1 MNIPT
6 ISLAQFAGFLKKYL
20 KSGDKLRPVAG
31 WGPVGVGKSS
41 VIRQVTEELEIGFI
55 DVRASQLTETDTRG
69 LPDIKDGKS
78 TFALPDWLPNVE
90 RDGEFGVLGLDEFH
104 SAMPSVQTAFYSLK
118 QERVLGDYTLP
129 DGWTIVVFSNR
140 PEDGASVHGR
150 IDSAIANRYITQFNL
165 LPEIN
170 SFTDWA
176 FANGVDPLVIG
187 FLQFKEELLHQYPNG
202 GIPKSD
208 TVIATPRSWASVGDI
223 LALDLDPVLEQAAL
237 EGAIGPAPAAE
248 FVAFKRLF
256 DLLPDWK
263 DCFADPDNAPIPADV
278 STQYAIISQLSNK
291 VGTLAGIANDQFE
304 AGARYASRISDEL
317 VQVFIR
323 LVVTRDDTFKAT
335 TTYIDHSI
343 ANQ

>member
-1 MNIPT
+1 
-6 ISLAQFAGFLKKYL
+6 
-20 KSGDKLRPVAG
+20 
-31 WGPVGVGKSS
+31 
-41 VIRQVTEELEIGFI
+41 
-55 DVRASQLTETDTRG
+55 LT
-69 LPDIKDGKS
+69 K
-78 TFALPDWLPNVE
+78 FALPDWLPNVE
-90 RDGEFGVLGLDEFH
+90 RDGERGVLCLDEFH
-104 SAMPSVQTAFYSLK
+104 SSMPSVQTAFYSLL

-129 DGWTIVVFSNR
+129 DGWTAIILSNR

-150 IDSAIANRYITQFNL
+150 IDSAIANRYIAQFNL

-176 FANGVDPLVIG
+176 FANGTDPLVIG

-208 TVIATPRSWASVGDI
+208 TVISTPRSWASVGEI
-223 LALDLDPVLEQAAL
+223 LALNLDPVLEQATL
-237 EGAIGPAPAAE
+237 EGLIGPAPAAE

-256 DLLPDWK
+256 DLLPDWR
-263 DCFADPDNAPIPADV
+263 DCFADPDNAPIPQDV
-278 STQYAIISQLSNK
+278 STQYAIIAQLSNK
-291 VGTLAGIANDQFE
+291 VGTDSQFE
-304 AGARYASRISDEL
+304 AGAQYASRMSDEL

-335 TTYIDHSI
+335 STYIDHSI

>member
-6 ISLAQFAGFLKKYL
+6 ISLAQFAGFLTKYL
-20 KSGDKLRPVAG
+20 KSGDKLRPIAG
-31 WGPVGVGKSS
+31 WGPVGTGKTS
-41 VIRQVTEELEIGFI
+41 VVKQVAEKLELKLI
-55 DVRASQLTETDTRG
+55 DVRASQLEPVDVRGIPEVVDHQTD
-69 LPDIKDGKS
+69 
-78 TFALPDWLPNVE
+78 FALPRWLPNVE
-90 RDGEFGVLGLDEFH
+90 RDGERGILCLDEFH
-104 SAMPSVQTAFYSLK
+104 SAMASVQTAFYSLL

-129 DGWTIVVFSNR
+129 DGWTAIILSNR

-150 IDSAIANRYITQFNL
+150 IDSAIANRYHTQFNL

-176 FANGVDPLVIG
+176 FANGIDPLVIG

-202 GIPKSD
+202 GIPKGE
-208 TVIATPRSWASVGDI
+208 TVIATPRSWASVGDT
-223 LALDLDPVLEQAAL
+223 LALNLDPVLEQAAL
-237 EGAIGPAPAAE
+237 EGGIGPAPAAE

-263 DCFADPDNAPIPADV
+263 DCFSDPDNAPIPADV

-291 VGTLAGIANDQFE
+291 VGTGDQFE
-304 AGARYASRISDEL
+304 AGARYASRMSDEL

-335 TTYIDHSI
+335 STYINQAI

>member
-1 MNIPT
+1 
-6 ISLAQFAGFLKKYL
+6 
-20 KSGDKLRPVAG
+20 
-31 WGPVGVGKSS
+31 
-41 VIRQVTEELEIGFI
+41 
-55 DVRASQLTETDTRG
+55 
-69 LPDIKDGKS
+69 
-78 TFALPDWLPNVE
+78 
-90 RDGEFGVLGLDEFH
+90 
-104 SAMPSVQTAFYSLK
+104 MPSVQTAFYSLL
-118 QERVLGDYTLP
+118 QERVLGDWTMP
-129 DGWTIVVFSNR
+129 DGWTAIILSNR

-150 IDSAIANRYITQFNL
+150 IDSAISNRYIAQFNL

-176 FANGVDPLVIG
+176 FANGTDPLVIG

-202 GIPKSD
+202 GVPKSD

-223 LALDLDPVLEQAAL
+223 LALNLDPVLEQATL
-237 EGAIGPAPAAE
+237 EGLIGPAPAAE

-263 DCFADPDNAPIPADV
+263 DCFADPDNAPIPQDV
-278 STQYAIISQLSNK
+278 STQYAIIAQLSNK
-291 VGTLAGIANDQFE
+291 VGTDSQFE
-304 AGARYASRISDEL
+304 AGARYASRMSDEL

-335 TTYIDHSI
+335 STYIDQAI

>member
-6 ISLAQFAGFLKKYL
+6 ISLAQFAGFLTKYL
-20 KSGDKLRPVAG
+20 PSGDKLRPVAG
-31 WGPVGVGKSS
+31 WGPVGAGKSS
-41 VIRQVTEELEIGFI
+41 VVRQVAEDLELGFI
-55 DVRASQLTETDTRG
+55 DVRASQLEPVDVRG
-69 LPDIKDGKS
+69 IPTIEDGLTK
-78 TFALPDWLPNVE
+78 FALPDWLPNVE
-90 RDGEFGVLGLDEFH
+90 RDGERGVLCLDEFH
-104 SAMPSVQTAFYSLK
+104 SSMPSVQTAFYSLL

-129 DGWTIVVFSNR
+129 DGWTAIILSNR

-150 IDSAIANRYITQFNL
+150 IDSAIANRYIAQFNL

-176 FANGVDPLVIG
+176 FANGTDPLVIG

-208 TVIATPRSWASVGDI
+208 TVISTPRSWASVGEI
-223 LALDLDPVLEQAAL
+223 LALNLDPVLEQATL
-237 EGAIGPAPAAE
+237 EGLIGPAPAAE

-256 DLLPDWK
+256 DLLPDWR
-263 DCFADPDNAPIPADV
+263 DCFADPDNAPIPQDV
-278 STQYAIISQLSNK
+278 STQYAIIAQLSNK
-291 VGTLAGIANDQFE
+291 VGTDSQFE
-304 AGARYASRISDEL
+304 AGARYASRMSDEL

-335 TTYIDHSI
+335 STYIDHSI

>member
-6 ISLAQFAGFLKKYL
+6 ISLAQFASFLTKYL
-20 KSGDKLRPVAG
+20 PSGDKLRPVAG
-31 WGPVGVGKSS
+31 WGPVGAGKSS
-41 VIRQVTEELEIGFI
+41 VVRQVAEDLELGFI
-55 DVRASQLTETDTRG
+55 DVRASQLEPVDVRG
-69 LPDIKDGKS
+69 IPTIEDGLTK
-78 TFALPDWLPNVE
+78 FALPDWLPNVE
-90 RDGEFGVLGLDEFH
+90 RDGERGILCLDEFH
-104 SAMPSVQTAFYSLK
+104 SAMQSVQTAFYSLK
-118 QERVLGDYTLP
+118 QERILGDWTMP
-129 DGWTIVVFSNR
+129 DGWTVIILSNR

-150 IDSAIANRYITQFNL
+150 IDSAIANRYVAQFNL

-176 FANGVDPLVIG
+176 FANGTDPLVIG

-202 GIPKSD
+202 GIPKGE

-223 LALDLDPVLEQAAL
+223 LALNLDPVLEQAAL
-237 EGAIGPAPAAE
+237 EGLIGPAPAAE

-263 DCFADPDNAPIPADV
+263 DCFADPDNAPIPQDV
-278 STQYAIISQLSNK
+278 STQYAIIAQLSNK
-291 VGTLAGIANDQFE
+291 VGTDSQFE
-304 AGARYASRISDEL
+304 AGARYASRMSDEL

-335 TTYIDHSI
+335 STYIDQAI